1 MVKIPP
7 HVPDICTLL
16 FSPRYKT
23 WQPKA
28 KNCPICHD
36 FKWDLGTSL
45 LRVFT
50 FAPGEGWSSSL
61 IVGDLQVPPCSCSP
75 GSIQVRGCGNNGEH
89 APGQGI
95 LHPLRSSPRV
105 LRGSGFKAGESLHL
119 MWNTEP
125 AGIVSH
131 SLHLFPHAPMPVYPS
146 WFWCLP
152 QSPMEKVPKRC
163 SVRETRPRDTTDVF
177 RS

>member
-7 HVPDICTLL
+7 HLFICDICTLL
-16 FSPRYKT
+16 FSPCYKM
-23 WQPKA
+23 WKPKA

-36 FKWDLGTSL
+36 FMWGLGMSL
-45 LRVFT
+45 LRMFI
-50 FAPGEGWSSSL
+50 FRPGEGWGSSL
-61 IVGDLQVPPCSCSP
+61 IMGDFQLPLCSCSP
-75 GSIQVRGCGNNGEH
+75 SSIWVRGHGEH
-89 APGQGI
+89 ARGHGI

-105 LRGSGFKAGESLHL
+105 LQGSGFKAGESLHL

-146 WFWCLP
+146 WLWCLP
-152 QSPMEKVPKRC
+152 RSSMEKIPKRC
-163 SVRETRPRDTTDVF
+163 SVKETTPRDTTNIF